1 MTVGLSSEVCLL
13 PIMNL
18 IKFGDFVVI
27 SGKKRLFL
35 KVLMAGVAMNR
46 ALWGILFCFLFF
58 VIKNKQN
65 RIPKI
70 ERFV

>member
-35 KVLMAGVAMNR
+35 KVLMAGVA
-46 ALWGILFCFLFF
+46 A
-58 VIKNKQN
+58 
-65 RIPKI
+65 
-70 ERFV
+70 